1 MDGKRYTCSSYYS
14 APYILGDLLGMDTL
28 YLLFIVSTATIVYII
43 LYIYRLRHRINLE
56 QQLANIKLRFFTDIS
71 HELRT
76 PLTLIA
82 SPVTEVLEHETTLSA
97 NARKHLTLV
106 HKNTERMLHLVNQ
119 ILDFRKIENKKMKVL
134 LEKTNVVVLL
144 ER

>member
-1 MDGKRYTCSSYYS
+1 MDGKRYSCSSHLVL
-14 APYILGDLLGMDTL
+14 PTFWIL
-28 YLLFIVSTATIVYII
+28 YAILFIASTATIVYII

-119 ILDFRKIENKKMKVL
+119 FWISVK
-134 LEKTNVVVLL
+134 
-144 ER
+144 

>member
-1 MDGKRYTCSSYYS
+1 MDGKRYSCSSHYS

-28 YLLFIVSTATIVYII
+28 CHFIHSIDCNDRYII

-97 NARKHLTLV
+97 MHV
-106 HKNTERMLHLVNQ
+106 NT
-119 ILDFRKIENKKMKVL
+119 
-134 LEKTNVVVLL
+134 
-144 ER
+144 